1 MPESVQQAHRGAT
14 LSAVLLDTGP
24 QHNATLRFLD
34 RHGRATELDW
44 AGVRGRA
51 LVVAGQLIQ
60 MGVAHGERV
69 VLVYATEPDFFA
81 AFFGCVLAGAV
92 PCPVYPPVRL
102 GRMDEYHH
110 RTARMVE
117 LAGARLILASAR
129 IKRVLGGVV
138 ERVRPEL
145 GCRTLAELPA
155 AAPQSRDV
163 APEDTAMLQ
172 FSSGT
177 TVEPKPVALTHAAVM
192 AQTQALLHHLLEHA
206 DGVPATGVC
215 WLPLYHDMGLIG
227 CVFPSLVL
235 GGELTLMG
243 PEVFIAKPA
252 LWLQT
257 LSTYGGVVSPAP
269 NFAYGLCLDRVKDS
283 EMEGVDLSQWRVAL
297 NGAEPVAP
305 QVLRDFIARFSKWGF
320 QPQALSPVYGLSE
333 ASLAL
338 TFSALDQPFV
348 SARFDPEALSEG
360 RAVLDPQG
368 TEIVSVGTAL
378 RGFAVEVRDADGPVT
393 DGRIGSVWAAGPSLM
408 QGYLGKPELSAK
420 ALVDGW
426 LDTGDQGFI
435 HQGQL
440 YLSGRVKD
448 LLILNGRNHAPHPV
462 EQAVDGIPGVRT
474 GCAAAVSHRPEGAA
488 SEQLVLFVEHGG
500 LASLAEREALPDACH
515 KAVLGATGL
524 VCAQILLLPPGTL
537 PRTSSGKIRRAET
550 LAQHLRG
557 ELVPPDKVHLLKVA
571 GILAQSALGFWRA
584 R

>member
-1 MPESVQQAHRGAT
+1 MPEQIPHSGQT
-14 LSAVLLDTGP
+14 LCEVLLYTRSGG
-24 QHNATLRFLD
+24 HNATLRFLD
-34 RHGRATELDW
+34 RHGRPNEQDW
-44 AGVRGRA
+44 AGTRERA
-51 LVVAGQLIQ
+51 LAVSGQLIAL
-60 MGVAHGERV
+60 GIEHGERV

-81 AFFGCVLAGAV
+81 AFFGCMLAGAV

-102 GRMDEYHH
+102 GRMDEYHQ

-117 LAGARLILASAR
+117 LAGARLMLASGR

-145 GCRTLAELPA
+145 GCRTLEELPGG
-155 AAPQSRDV
+155 APQSRTVGLD
-163 APEDTAMLQ
+163 DLAMLQ

-177 TVEPKPVALTHAAVM
+177 TVEPKPVALSHGAVM
-192 AQTQALLHHLLEHA
+192 AQTRALLDHLLEHA

-243 PEVFIAKPA
+243 PEVFIGRPA

-257 LSTYGGVVSPAP
+257 LSKYGGVVSPAP
-269 NFAYGLCLDRVKDS
+269 NFAYGLCLDRVKDAD
-283 EMEGVDLSQWRVAL
+283 MEGVDLSRWRVAL

-305 QVLRDFIARFSKWGF
+305 QVLRDFIARFSQWGF

-338 TFSALDQPFV
+338 TFSALDQPFN
-348 SARFDPEALSEG
+348 SERFNAHALSAG
-360 RAVLDPQG
+360 RAELDPQG
-368 TEIVSVGTAL
+368 TEIVSVGTPL
-378 RGFAVEVRDADGPVT
+378 RGFFIQVRGENGPVL
-393 DGRIGSVWAAGPSLM
+393 DGHIGSVWAKGPSLM
-408 QGYLGKPELSAK
+408 REYLGRPELTAK
-420 ALVDGW
+420 ALVSGW
-426 LDTGDQGFI
+426 LDTGDQGFV
-435 HQGQL
+435 HGGQL
-440 YLSGRVKD
+440 YLSGRIKD

-488 SEQLVLFVEHGG
+488 SEQLVLFVEHSSQ
-500 LASLAEREALPDACH
+500 ASTAEKSELPKACNQ
-515 KAVLGATGL
+515 AVVVATGL

-571 GILAQSALGFWRA
+571 GIFAESARGFWRA

>member
-1 MPESVQQAHRGAT
+1 MPDQQGHVGET
-14 LSAVLLDTGP
+14 LCEVLLDCHVGG
-24 QHNATLRFLD
+24 HNATLRFLD
-34 RHGRATELDW
+34 RHGRATEQDLADTK
-44 AGVRGRA
+44 ARA
-51 LVVAGQLIQ
+51 LAVSGQLIAL
-60 MGVAHGERV
+60 GIEHGERV
-69 VLVYATEPDFFA
+69 VLVYATEPDFFS
-81 AFFGCVLAGAV
+81 AFFGCMLAGAV

-102 GRMDEYHH
+102 GRMDEYHQ

-117 LAGARLILASAR
+117 LAGARLILSSAR

-145 GCRTLAELPA
+145 GCRTLADLPQGS
-155 AAPQSRDV
+155 PQSRPVGVD
-163 APEDTAMLQ
+163 DLAMLQ

-177 TVEPKPVALTHAAVM
+177 TVEPKPVALSHGAVM
-192 AQTQALLHHLLEHA
+192 AQTRALLFHLLEHA
-206 DGVPATGVC
+206 EGQTASGVC

-227 CVFPSLVL
+227 CVFPSLL
-235 GGELTLMG
+235 APGDLTLMG
-243 PEVFIAKPA
+243 PEVFIARPA

-257 LSTYGGVVSPAP
+257 LSKYGGVISPAP

-283 EMEGVDLSQWRVAL
+283 EMEGVDLSRWRVAL

-338 TFSALDQPFV
+338 TFSALDKPFE
-348 SARFDPEALSEG
+348 STRFNAQALSAG
-360 RAVLDPQG
+360 RAEPDPQG
-368 TEIVSVGTAL
+368 TEIVSVGTPL
-378 RGFAVEVRDADGPVT
+378 RGFQVEIRGESGPLLDGHV
-393 DGRIGSVWAAGPSLM
+393 GSVWAKGPSLM
-408 QGYLGKPELSAK
+408 SGYLGRPELTAK

-426 LDTGDQGFI
+426 LDTGDQGFVYG
-435 HQGQL
+435 GQL
-440 YLSGRVKD
+440 YLSGRIKD

-488 SEQLVLFVEHGG
+488 SEQLVLFVEHSA
-500 LASLAEREALPDACH
+500 LASTAEKRALPEACQQ
-515 KAVLGATGL
+515 AVVAGTGL

-571 GILAQSALGFWRA
+571 GILAESALGFWRA